1 MTTLEL
7 LSWARKGIA
16 ADKVKFQAAQE
27 EALKGQNHVL
37 AGMLQEEIDLLDVKA
52 VALDDLEEIHNRKY

>member
-1 MTTLEL
+1 MTALEL
-7 LSWARKGIA
+7 LSWAR
-16 ADKVKFQAAQE
+16 
-27 EALKGQNHVL
+27 KGQNHVL

>member
-7 LSWARKGIA
+7 LSWARKGVRA
-16 ADKVKFQAAQE
+16 EKVQFQAAQE
-27 EALKGQNHVL
+27 EALKGQALEL
-37 AGMLQEEIDLLDVKA
+37 ARALQEQIDLLDVKA